1 MGETALFA
9 LFWLLCPLALVLLL
23 EELDIVFA
31 MLTIFSNKP
40 GFKLDNNSCKL
51 VGGFAAAVVDAAA
64 CGGADEWSVGDVRS
78 NDGDFLTGAAMRAS
92 KAVGGG
98 ASFEV
103 QPLAEKSVSELVLVR
118 SIWGMALG
126 STVPAL
132 LGRGSGSLGSDG
144 MELPK

>member
-1 MGETALFA
+1 MGDTALFA
-9 LFWLLCPLALVLLL
+9 LFWILCPLALVLLL

-51 VGGFAAAVVDAAA
+51 VGGFDAAVDAAA
-64 CGGADEWSVGDVRS
+64 CGGAEWSVGDVRS
-78 NDGDFLTGAAMRAS
+78 SDDDFLTGAAMSAS

-98 ASFEV
+98 GSFDV

-132 LGRGSGSLGSDG
+132 LGIGSGSLGSDG
-144 MELPK
+144 MEFPK